1 MENGISVRRITGCGP
16 TGCRIRSSRYSVMS
30 SAPVGTS
37 SPVICLRMRASR
49 RAMGTPRVRTPT
61 SARPSTPLLR
71 STISCAMRV
80 RVRAMRS
87 ASITTADLLSGMF
100 TSSRSL
106 RTALKSCMSIPEGI
120 LARML
125 RDVEARVIANTRLSP
140 DYNVIAL
147 AAPEIAEAT
156 QPGQFVMVKSAR
168 SADPLLRRPFSVF
181 EVLRSNNRVEGL
193 TLLSKR
199 IGVTTKILYD
209 AVEGDTIA
217 CLGPLGRPFD
227 VIDPPAE
234 AWMVAGGVGLAPFAT
249 LAETLLARGTKT
261 TLFYG
266 ARTGAELFY
275 LDWFESR
282 GIRLVLATEDGLTGD
297 RGRVTVPLE
306 RELRELESRTP
317 SPESRSQVMIYAF

>member
-1 MENGISVRRITGCGP
+1 
-16 TGCRIRSSRYSVMS
+16 
-30 SAPVGTS
+30 
-37 SPVICLRMRASR
+37 
-49 RAMGTPRVRTPT
+49 
-61 SARPSTPLLR
+61 
-71 STISCAMRV
+71 
-80 RVRAMRS
+80 
-87 ASITTADLLSGMF
+87 
-100 TSSRSL
+100 
-106 RTALKSCMSIPEGI
+106 
-120 LARML
+120 ML

-156 QPGQFVMVKSAR
+156 QPGQFVMVKSGR

-217 CLGPLGRPFD
+217 CLGPLGRPFE
-227 VIDPPAE
+227 VVDPPAE

-249 LAETLLARGTKT
+249 LGEALLARGTKT

-266 ARTGAELFY
+266 ARTGGELFY
-275 LDWFESR
+275 LDWFKSR
-282 GIRLVLATEDGLTGD
+282 GIRLVLATEDGSAAERARITG
-297 RGRVTVPLE
+297 PLE
-306 RELRELESRTP
+306 RELQTASDIMIYACGPAAMLEAVAHVAAKFGR
-317 SPESRSQVMIYAF
+317 RSQVSVERTMGCGMGGCYSCVIPVRDGPSGHHYVRSCIAGPVFRGEDLVWD